1 MAIDHRVGSKVV
13 KHLRRED
20 AAATRV
26 DPHPY
31 IGIVKNN
38 LDPTRAGR
46 LQVWVPDLGGDPD
59 APSNWRTVSY
69 ASPFM
74 GTTDIASKY
83 ANKPNSDN
91 KFVNVPHTYGMWM
104 VPPDIGVEVIVI
116 FIAGDPLRGY
126 FIACVNSHVSRH
138 MMPGLASSN
147 KIDTSGASAD
157 TKKSY
162 QNGITAPVAEYNEND
177 LTARSNPNFI
187 DNPKPIHEQQY
198 SILKTQGL
206 DRDTARGTITSS
218 SQRESPSN
226 VFGISTPGRPY
237 ADDPANNREAYL
249 AKQKAGTL
257 TEDDYRFSTRVG
269 GHTFVMDDGAVTG
282 ENQLVRLRTAGG
294 HQIMMNDT
302 ATDNTLYISHSDGT
316 SWVELTK
323 DGAVNIYTNNGFNVR
338 SEGSINLHS
347 DNNINLN
354 AANKINM
361 KSGSKFQID
370 CGSFNML
377 STGVVTVGAN
387 GTIGLQSDSPVNIDA
402 ASISMKAAGDIAH
415 TGELIKQN
423 SGGAQS
429 VNKPKEIQ
437 INNLSDVVLNST
449 VGLYTSTG
457 SLSSIVTVAPTHE
470 PYRRSAPLPFAAAE
484 SIGQQPAETY
494 TGKTDA
500 TKTAAG
506 IGVKNP
512 ATEVDLR
519 NQPTTD
525 CSIGGLTSA
534 QMTAYYAVI
543 GKSESGSPGRGG
555 QANGESGYRCINS
568 IGFVGKYQFGYPAL
582 QDAKHVKMSCGS
594 NAQLRNPNN
603 WIGKDGIDS
612 LEKFLNSPAIQ
623 EAEMCAYTKRN
634 YKTLCNIGT
643 VTKDTP
649 LEDVAGLLA
658 VSHLLGA
665 GGAKQW
671 RGGSGKT
678 DAFGTTGDNYFAKG
692 KYAVAVLG
700 PKMATLDQPIKST

>member
-13 KHLRRED
+13 KHLRKED
-20 AAATRV
+20 APATRV

-38 LDPTRAGR
+38 LDPSRAGR
-46 LQVWVPDLGGDPD
+46 LQVWIPDLGGDPD

-162 QNGITAPVAEYNEND
+162 QNGITAPVVEYNEND

-249 AKQKAGTL
+249 AKVKAGTL

-269 GHTFVMDDGAVTG
+269 GHTFVMDDGAATG

-302 ATDNTLYISHSDGT
+302 DNTLYISHSDGT
-316 SWVELTK
+316 SWVELTT
-323 DGAVNIYTNNGFNVR
+323 DGAINIFTNNGFNVR
-338 SEGSINLHS
+338 SKGSINLHS
-347 DNNINLN
+347 DTNINLN

-377 STGVVTVGAN
+377 STGVVTVGAA
-387 GTIGLQSDSPVNIDA
+387 GTIGLQSDAPLNVDA

-415 TGELIKQN
+415 TGSLIKQN
-423 SGGAQS
+423 SGGAKT
-429 VNKPKEIQ
+429 VEKPKEIK
-437 INNLSDVVLNST
+437 INSLPDVVLNTS

-457 SLSSIVTVAPTHE
+457 SLSSIVVVAPTHE
-470 PYRRSAPLPFAAAE
+470 PFRRGEAAPFAEPE
-484 SIGQQPAETY
+484 SVGQQPAAKY
-494 TGKTDA
+494 TGTTDA
-500 TKTAAG
+500 TKTTTGTG
-506 IGVKNP
+506 IKNP

-525 CSIGGLTSA
+525 CAMGELNSA

-543 GKSESGSPGRGG
+543 GKSES
-555 QANGESGYRCINS
+555 NGKYDTVNT

-582 QDAKHVKMSCGS
+582 IDGGYVKSSCKS
-594 NAQLRNPNN
+594 NSQMNNPNN

-612 LEKFLNSPAIQ
+612 LEKFLASPAVQ
-623 EAEMCAYTKRN
+623 ESAMCAYTKRN

-649 LEDVAGLLA
+649 PEDVAGLLA

-665 GGAKQW
+665 GGAKAW
-671 RGGSGKT
+671 RGGSSKT
-678 DAFGTTGDNYFAKG
+678 DQYGTTGDNYFAKG
-692 KYAVAVLG
+692 KYAVAVLA

>member
-13 KHLRRED
+13 KHLRKED
-20 AAATRV
+20 APATRV

-46 LQVWVPDLGGDPD
+46 LQVWIPDLGGDPD

-126 FIACVNSHVSRH
+126 FIACVNSNVSRH

-147 KIDTSGASAD
+147 KIDTSGATAD

-162 QNGITAPVAEYNEND
+162 QNGITAPVAEYNENN

-237 ADDPANNREAYL
+237 TDDPANNREAYL
-249 AKQKAGTL
+249 AKVKAGTL

-302 ATDNTLYISHSDGT
+302 DNTLYISHSDGT
-316 SWVELTK
+316 SWVELTN
-323 DGAVNIYTNNGFNVR
+323 DGAINIFTNNGFNVR
-338 SEGSINLHS
+338 SKGSINLHS
-347 DNNINLN
+347 DTNINLN

-377 STGVVTVGAN
+377 STGVVTVGAA
-387 GTIGLQSDSPVNIDA
+387 GTIGLQSDSPVNVDA

-415 TGELIKQN
+415 TGSLIKQN
-423 SGGAQS
+423 SGGAKT
-429 VNKPKEIQ
+429 VEKPKEIK
-437 INNLSDVVLNST
+437 INNLPDVVLNTS

-457 SLSSIVTVAPTHE
+457 SLSSIVVVAPTHE
-470 PYRRSAPLPFAAAE
+470 PFRRGEAAPFAEPE
-484 SIGQQPAETY
+484 SVGQQPAANY
-494 TGKTDA
+494 TGTTDA
-500 TKTAAG
+500 TKTTTGTG
-506 IGVKNP
+506 IKNP

-525 CSIGGLTSA
+525 CAMGELNSA

-543 GKSESGSPGRGG
+543 GKSES
-555 QANGESGYRCINS
+555 NGKYDVVNT

-582 QDAKHVKMSCGS
+582 IDGGYVKRSCKS
-594 NAQLRNPNN
+594 NSQMNNPNN
-603 WIGKDGIDS
+603 WVGKDGIDS
-612 LEKFLNSPAIQ
+612 LEKFLASPAVQ
-623 EAEMCAYTKRN
+623 ESAMCAYTKRN

-649 LEDVAGLLA
+649 PEDVAGLLA

-665 GGAKQW
+665 GGAKAW
-671 RGGSGKT
+671 RGGSNKT
-678 DAFGTTGDNYFAKG
+678 DQYGTTGDNYFAKG
-692 KYAVAVLG
+692 KYAVSVLA

>member
-1 MAIDHRVGSKVV
+1 MAIDQRVGSKVV

-20 AAATRV
+20 AAATRI

-46 LQVWVPDLGGDPD
+46 LQVWIPDLGGDPD

-126 FIACVNSHVSRH
+126 FIACVNSNVSRH

-147 KIDTSGASAD
+147 KIDTSGATAD

-162 QNGITAPVAEYNEND
+162 QNGITAPVAEYNENN
-177 LTARSNPNFI
+177 LAARSNPNFI

-249 AKQKAGTL
+249 AKVKAGTL

-269 GHTFVMDDGAVTG
+269 GHTFVMDDGAITG

-302 ATDNTLYISHSDGT
+302 DNTLYISHSDGT
-316 SWVELTK
+316 SWVELTT
-323 DGAVNIYTNNGFNVR
+323 DGAINIFTNNGFNVR
-338 SEGSINLHS
+338 SKGSINLHS
-347 DNNINLN
+347 DTNINLN

-377 STGVVTVGAN
+377 STGVVTVGAT

-402 ASISMKAAGDIAH
+402 ASISMKASGDIAH
-415 TGELIKQN
+415 TGSLIKQN
-423 SGGAQS
+423 SGGAKT
-429 VNKPKEIQ
+429 VEKPKQIQ
-437 INNLSDVVLNST
+437 INSLPDTVLNTS

-457 SLSSIVTVAPTHE
+457 SLSSIVVVAPTHE
-470 PYRRSAPLPFAAAE
+470 PFRRGEGTPFAEPE
-484 SIGQQPAETY
+484 SVGQQPAAKY
-494 TGKTDA
+494 TGTTDA
-500 TKTAAG
+500 TKTTTGTG
-506 IGVKNP
+506 IKNP

-525 CSIGGLTSA
+525 CAMGELNSA

-543 GKSESGSPGRGG
+543 GKSES
-555 QANGESGYRCINS
+555 NGKYDVVNT

-582 QDAKHVKMSCGS
+582 IDGGYVKRSCKS
-594 NAQLRNPNN
+594 NSQLNNPNN

-612 LEKFLNSPAIQ
+612 LEKFLASPAVQ
-623 EAEMCAYTKRN
+623 ESAMCAYTKRN

-649 LEDVAGLLA
+649 PEDVAGLLA

-665 GGAKQW
+665 GGAKAW
-671 RGGSGKT
+671 RGGSNKT
-678 DAFGTTGDNYFAKG
+678 DQYGTTGDNYFAKG
-692 KYAVAVLG
+692 KYAVTVLA

>member
-1 MAIDHRVGSKVV
+1 MAIDHRVGNKVI
-13 KHLRRED
+13 KSLRREE

-46 LQVWVPDLGGDPD
+46 LQVWIPDLGGDPD
-59 APSNWRTVSY
+59 ESANWRTVSY

-83 ANKPNSDN
+83 ADKPNIDN
-91 KFVNVPHTYGMWM
+91 KFRNVPHTYGMWM
-104 VPPDIGVEVIVI
+104 VPPDVGVEVIVI

-147 KIDTSGASAD
+147 KIDISGASAD
-157 TKKSY
+157 TLTSY
-162 QNGITAPVAEYNEND
+162 AAGTVAPVVEYNEINKD
-177 LTARSNPNFI
+177 LSAKPNFI

-237 ADDPANNREAYL
+237 ADDPADNPDIYN
-249 AKQKAGTL
+249 AKVKAGTL
-257 TEDDYRFSTRVG
+257 TEDDYRYTTRKG
-269 GHTFVMDDGAVTG
+269 GHTFVMDDGDAIG
-282 ENQLVRLRTAGG
+282 NNQLVRLRTATG

-302 ATDNTLYISHSDGT
+302 DNTLYIAHGDGT
-316 SWVELTK
+316 SWVELTT
-323 DGAVNIYTNNGFNVR
+323 DGAINIFTNNGFNVR
-338 SEGSINLHS
+338 SKGSINLHS
-347 DNNINLN
+347 DTNINLN

-377 STGVVTVGAN
+377 STGVVTVGAS
-387 GTIGLQSDSPVNIDA
+387 GTIGLQSDSPFNVDS
-402 ASISMKAAGDIAH
+402 ASISMKSSGDIAH
-415 TGELIKQN
+415 TGSLIKQN
-423 SGGAQS
+423 SGGAKT
-429 VNKPKEIQ
+429 VEKPKEIK
-437 INNLSDVVLNST
+437 INSLPDTVLNTS

-457 SLSSIVTVAPTHE
+457 SLSSIVVVAPTHE
-470 PYRRSAPLPFAAAE
+470 PFRRGEAAPFAEPE
-484 SIGQQPAETY
+484 SPGQQPAAKY
-494 TGKTDA
+494 TGTTDA
-500 TKTAAG
+500 TKTT
-506 IGVKNP
+506 ISPIKNP

-525 CSIGGLTSA
+525 CAMGELNSA

-543 GKSESGSPGRGG
+543 GKSES
-555 QANGESGYRCINS
+555 NGKYDVVNT

-582 QDAKHVKMSCGS
+582 IDGGYVKRSCKS
-594 NAQLRNPNN
+594 NSQMNNPNN

-612 LEKFLNSPAIQ
+612 LEKFLASPAVQ
-623 EAEMCAYTKRN
+623 EAAMCAYTKRN

-649 LEDVAGLLA
+649 PEDVAGLLA

-665 GGAKQW
+665 GGAKAW
-671 RGGSGKT
+671 RGGSSKT
-678 DAFGTTGDNYFAKG
+678 DQYGTTGDNYFAKG
-692 KYAVAVLG
+692 KYAISVLA

>member
-1 MAIDHRVGSKVV
+1 MAIDQRVGSKIV
-13 KHLRRED
+13 KHLRKEE
-20 AAATRV
+20 APATRV

-46 LQVWVPDLGGDPD
+46 LQVWIPDLGGDPD
-59 APSNWRTVSY
+59 ESSNWRTVSY

-83 ANKPNSDN
+83 ADKPNSDN

-126 FIACVNSHVSRH
+126 FIACVNSNVSRH

-147 KIDTSGASAD
+147 KIDITGASAD

-162 QNGITAPVAEYNEND
+162 QNGITAPVVEYNENN
-177 LTARSNPNFI
+177 LAARSKPNFI

-237 ADDPANNREAYL
+237 ADDPANNREAYI
-249 AKQKAGTL
+249 AKERLGTL

-269 GHTFVMDDGAVTG
+269 GHTFVMDDGAATG

-302 ATDNTLYISHSDGT
+302 DNTLYISHGDGT
-316 SWVELTK
+316 SWVELTTE
-323 DGAVNIYTNNGFNVR
+323 GAINIFTNNGFNVR
-338 SEGSINLHS
+338 SKGSINLHS
-347 DNNINLN
+347 DTNINLN

-377 STGVVTVGAN
+377 STGVVTVGAT
-387 GTIGLQSDSPVNIDA
+387 GTIGLQSDSPVNVDA
-402 ASISMKAAGDIAH
+402 ASISLKASGDIAH
-415 TGELIKQN
+415 TGSLIKQN
-423 SGGAQS
+423 SGGAKT
-429 VNKPKEIQ
+429 VEKPKQIQ
-437 INNLSDVVLNST
+437 INNLSDVVLNTS

-457 SLSSIVTVAPTHE
+457 SLSSIVVVAPTHE
-470 PYRRSAPLPFAAAE
+470 PFRRGEGAPFAEPE
-484 SIGQQPAETY
+484 SVGQQPAAKY
-494 TGKTDA
+494 TGTTDA
-500 TKTAAG
+500 TKTT
-506 IGVKNP
+506 ISPIKNP

-525 CSIGGLTSA
+525 CSMGELTSA

-543 GKSESGSPGRGG
+543 GKSES
-555 QANGESGYRCINS
+555 NGKYDVVNT

-582 QDAKHVKMSCGS
+582 IDGGYVKRSCKS
-594 NAQLRNPNN
+594 NSQMNNPNN

-612 LEKFLNSPAIQ
+612 LEKFLASPAIQ
-623 EAEMCAYTKRN
+623 EAAMCAYTKRN

-649 LEDVAGLLA
+649 PEDVAGLLA

-665 GGAKQW
+665 GGAKAW
-671 RGGSGKT
+671 RGGSSKT
-678 DAFGTTGDNYFAKG
+678 DAYGTTGDNYFAKG
-692 KYAVAVLG
+692 KYAVAVLA

>member
-46 LQVWVPDLGGDPD
+46 LQVWIPDLGGDPD
-59 APSNWRTVSY
+59 ESSNWRTVSY

-126 FIACVNSHVSRH
+126 FIACVNSNVSRH

-147 KIDTSGASAD
+147 KIDTSGATAD
-157 TKKSY
+157 TKKSF

-177 LTARSNPNFI
+177 PTARSNPNFI

-249 AKQKAGTL
+249 AKVKAGTL

-302 ATDNTLYISHSDGT
+302 DNTLYISHSDGT
-316 SWVELTK
+316 SWVELTT
-323 DGAVNIYTNNGFNVR
+323 DGAINIFTNNGFNVR
-338 SEGSINLHS
+338 SKGSINLHS
-347 DNNINLN
+347 DTNINLN

-377 STGVVTVGAN
+377 STGVVTVGAA
-387 GTIGLQSDSPVNIDA
+387 GTIGLQSDSPVNVDA

-415 TGELIKQN
+415 TGSLIKQN
-423 SGGAQS
+423 SGGAKT
-429 VNKPKEIQ
+429 VEKPKQIQ

-457 SLSSIVTVAPTHE
+457 SLSSIVVVAPTHE
-470 PYRRSAPLPFAAAE
+470 PFRRGEAAPFAEPE
-484 SIGQQPAETY
+484 SVGQQPAAKYAGT
-494 TGKTDA
+494 TDA
-500 TKTAAG
+500 TKTTTGTG
-506 IGVKNP
+506 IKNP

-525 CSIGGLTSA
+525 CAMGELNSA

-543 GKSESGSPGRGG
+543 GKSES
-555 QANGESGYRCINS
+555 NGKYDIVNT

-582 QDAKHVKMSCGS
+582 IDGGYVKRSCKS
-594 NAQLRNPNN
+594 NSQMNNPNN
-603 WIGKDGIDS
+603 WVGKDGIDS
-612 LEKFLNSPAIQ
+612 LEKFLASPAVQ
-623 EAEMCAYTKRN
+623 ESAMCAYTKRN

-649 LEDVAGLLA
+649 PEDVAGLLA

-665 GGAKQW
+665 GGAKAW
-671 RGGSGKT
+671 RGGSSKT
-678 DAFGTTGDNYFAKG
+678 DQYGTTGDNYFAKG
-692 KYAVAVLG
+692 KYAVAVLA

>member
-46 LQVWVPDLGGDPD
+46 LQVWIPDLGGNPD
-59 APSNWRTVSY
+59 ESSNWRTVSY

-83 ANKPNSDN
+83 ADKPNSDN

-138 MMPGLASSN
+138 MMPGLASSS
-147 KIDTSGASAD
+147 KIDTSGASPD
-157 TKKSY
+157 TIKSY
-162 QNGITAPVAEYNEND
+162 TNGIIAPVAEYNENNT
-177 LTARSNPNFI
+177 TARSNPNFI

-237 ADDPANNREAYL
+237 KDDPANNQEAYL
-249 AKQKAGTL
+249 AKVKAGTL
-257 TEDDYRFSTRVG
+257 TEDDYRYSTRVG
-269 GHTFVMDDGAVTG
+269 GHTFVMDDGDAIG
-282 ENQLVRLRTAGG
+282 NNQLVRLRTAGG
-294 HQIMMNDT
+294 HQIMMNDK
-302 ATDNTLYISHSDGT
+302 DNTLYISHGDGT
-316 SWVELTK
+316 SWIELTTE
-323 DGAVNIYTNNGFNVR
+323 GAISIFTNNGFNLR
-338 SEGSINLHS
+338 SQGSINLHS
-347 DNNINLN
+347 DKDININ
-354 AANKINM
+354 ATNKINM

-377 STGVVTVGAN
+377 SSGVVTVGAN
-387 GTIGLQSDSPVNIDA
+387 GTIGLQSGAEVNVDTG
-402 ASISMKAAGDIAH
+402 SISMKASGDISH
-415 TGELIKQN
+415 TGSLIKQN
-423 SGGAQS
+423 SGGAKT
-429 VNKPKEIQ
+429 VTPPVEIQ
-437 INNLSDVVLNST
+437 KNNLPDVVFDST
-449 VGLYTSTG
+449 VGLYKSTG
-457 SLSSIVTVAPTHE
+457 SLSSIVTAAPSHE
-470 PYRRSAPLPFAAAE
+470 PYKRNEPAPTYTPESA
-484 SIGQQPAETY
+484 GQQPSDTY
-494 TGKTDA
+494 TP
-500 TKTAAG
+500 AAG
-506 IGVKNP
+506 NAKTSGVPVKSP

-519 NQPTTD
+519 NQPPCD
-525 CSIGGLTSA
+525 CSVGVLTSA
-534 QMTAYYAVI
+534 QMTAFFATI
-543 GKSESGSPGRGG
+543 GKSESGGK
-555 QANGESGYRCINS
+555 YDIVNS

-582 QDAKHVKMSCGS
+582 IDGGYVKKSCGS
-594 NAQLRNPNN
+594 NAQMRNPNN

-612 LEKFLNSPAIQ
+612 LDKFLATPSVQ
-623 EAEMCAYTKRN
+623 ESAMCAYTRRN
-634 YKTLCNIGT
+634 YKTLCNIKT
-643 VTKDTP
+643 VSTASTA
-649 LEDVAGLLA
+649 EEVAGLLA

-665 GGAKQW
+665 GGAKAW
-671 RGGSGKT
+671 WGGSTKT
-678 DAFGTTGDNYFAKG
+678 DQYGTTGDNYFAKG
-692 KYAVAVLG
+692 KYAVAVLA
-700 PKMATLDQPIKST
+700 PKMATLDQPIKSV